1 MQTAPFRTLCAMT
14 LVAGISC
21 LADGPGPRRRRST
34 TAPGRLRGRRP
45 RPLSSAGLRH
55 ARRQDRK
62 TEKPPPKR
70 LPRLR
75 CMGLRPP
82 RRMDRILRKTRTRRH
97 APRPLPIPRHTT
109 RIPHQARCVNPVARK
124 RGRGRLAAAAPLSLP
139 RLPRLSL
146 PLVEAAPSLPS
157 RLREGLGEGPS
168 TRRAFAGLHGRR
180 PPPGLPASGG
190 GEDNRSGRSVALS
203 PLADAA
209 SPSLPLV
216 EAAPPLPSRLRE
228 GRPERRA
235 FAGRQSG
242 GFPVKGRWHRRRRL
256 MRQPAIAY
264 AAYAYGA

>member
-45 RPLSSAGLRH
+45 ARSRSRLRH

-109 RIPHQARCVNPVARK
+109 RIPHQTRCVNPVAPPGGSNEKRK
-124 RGRGRLAAAAPLSLP
+124 TAETSFQSARYCALASYRDGKHAEKGARHRHCAFVVGVIDPSCLP
-139 RLPRLSL
+139 IFQHRM
-146 PLVEAAPSLPS
+146 
-157 RLREGLGEGPS
+157 
-168 TRRAFAGLHGRR
+168 GRR
-180 PPPGLPASGG
+180 NMVSKVGFLLGVAFSYFGDPARKGATTSCKYLCQNKRYASTNRKTSLGSPQMASSGCMG
-190 GEDNRSGRSVALS
+190 WN
-203 PLADAA
+203 
-209 SPSLPLV
+209 
-216 EAAPPLPSRLRE
+216 
-228 GRPERRA
+228 
-235 FAGRQSG
+235 
-242 GFPVKGRWHRRRRL
+242 W
-256 MRQPAIAY
+256 
-264 AAYAYGA
+264 